1 MVRLA
6 FCFLVLW
13 LFATSTP
20 FAAPLDEA
28 APQEEQQ
35 TAAPDQTETDKSIEA
50 IDAARAAVVEA
61 LGRAPLGFRR
71 ILFVSVI
78 PEGFAA
84 YQPRADNIFA
94 PDEPLIVYTEPIG
107 VAWTK
112 DGDEFSSKLVVDFDI
127 RSPDGKVLAGQ
138 KGFGEFALS
147 AREKPLDFM
156 THIKLDVTGAPEG
169 PYILGLTMHDIN
181 SGKSTTT
188 DLPFEIK

>member
-13 LFATSTP
+13 LFAASTL

-28 APQEEQQ
+28 AEQKEQQ

-50 IDAARAAVVEA
+50 INIARAAVVEA

-71 ILFVSVI
+71 ILFVSII

-84 YQPRADNIFA
+84 YQPRANNIFA

-112 DGDEFSSKLVVDFDI
+112 ESDEFTSMLVINFDI

-147 AREKPLDFM
+147 ARGEPLDFM
-156 THIKLDVTGAPEG
+156 THIKLDVTGAPVG
-169 PYILGLTMHDIN
+169 SYILGLTMHDTK
-181 SGKSTTT
+181 SGKSTST